1 LAYEWWYYILFPLV
15 LAALWPIVNSGWR
28 RTEEKAETLKKLKA
42 EKVQPRIAQMGTD
55 EEARGTEQGER
66 GTAKSGNAQKLKHEI
81 GKIIDSKIIGTTKD
95 TNQHEKEEAGARLTS
110 QSGAAFSNPFTSELL
125 RNSENTS
132 FTRSA
137 SGPAGAL
144 RSGEMGSGGGN
155 QLGDSVEFLDGQS
168 QAGLQMDSQKRH
180 SPRAATGSDTS
191 GEISL
196 SVPIRDIRGSKS
208 EALDAGLS
216 TLDLSPRQRFMIGA
230 GSFLAVA
237 GLCWFLTWHILILF
251 GVWLLGVVSAVFGPK
266 LFSFQPSVFKWTFL
280 LISTGISFGSLLV
293 ARVEFLKWGALDQF
307 LIGIGFSLLLAAL
320 APMAWRFPLQGWA
333 HYFSDFS
340 YSVYLIHFPVIMFAL
355 SMGFDLFGNGTRM
368 PFGLLALGWYA
379 CIFSLAIFMS
389 WLVSQFTERK
399 TATLRKWLYGLL
411 SVRES

>member
-1 LAYEWWYYILFPLV
+1 
-15 LAALWPIVNSGWR
+15 VNSGWR

-81 GKIIDSKIIGTTKD
+81 GKIIDRKIIGTTKD
-95 TNQHEKEEAGARLTS
+95 TNQHEKEEAGARLAS
-110 QSGAAFSNPFTSELL
+110 QSGAAFSNPFTSE
-125 RNSENTS
+125 RAWDSENTS
-132 FTRSA
+132 LTRSA
-137 SGPAGAL
+137 IAPASL
-144 RSGEMGSGGGN
+144 
-155 QLGDSVEFLDGQS
+155 
-168 QAGLQMDSQKRH
+168 
-180 SPRAATGSDTS
+180 PATSY
-191 GEISL
+191 SL
-196 SVPIRDIRGSKS
+196 TVTAPEVPL
-208 EALDAGLS
+208 LDARRS
-216 TLDLSPRQRFMIGA
+216 TLDLYPRSSFFIAA

-251 GVWLLGVVSAVFGPK
+251 GVWLLGVVAAVFGPK

-293 ARVEFLKWGALDQF
+293 ARVEVLKWGALDQF
-307 LIGIGFSLLLAAL
+307 LIGIGLSLLLAAL

-340 YSVYLIHFPVIMFAL
+340 YSVYLIHFPVIMFTL

-389 WLVSQFTERK
+389 WLVSLFTERK

>member
-1 LAYEWWYYILFPLV
+1 
-15 LAALWPIVNSGWR
+15 
-28 RTEEKAETLKKLKA
+28 
-42 EKVQPRIAQMGTD
+42 
-55 EEARGTEQGER
+55 
-66 GTAKSGNAQKLKHEI
+66 
-81 GKIIDSKIIGTTKD
+81 
-95 TNQHEKEEAGARLTS
+95 
-110 QSGAAFSNPFTSELL
+110 
-125 RNSENTS
+125 
-132 FTRSA
+132 
-137 SGPAGAL
+137 
-144 RSGEMGSGGGN
+144 
-155 QLGDSVEFLDGQS
+155 
-168 QAGLQMDSQKRH
+168 
-180 SPRAATGSDTS
+180 
-191 GEISL
+191 
-196 SVPIRDIRGSKS
+196 
-208 EALDAGLS
+208 
-216 TLDLSPRQRFMIGA
+216 
-230 GSFLAVA
+230 
-237 GLCWFLTWHILILF
+237 LTWHILILF

>member
-1 LAYEWWYYILFPLV
+1 MKISPTQSDFLNWSRWVAAWFVVAEHARSLVFVDFGELHAPGILAKGFYFLTGFGHEAVMVFFVISGYLVGGKVWSLYREGRFAWRRYLADRLSRLYAVLIVALVLGAALDWTGYMFFNKYGLYNHGYAGSIAVLGTAPITRMDWQDFLANSLFLQTILGPTFGSNGPLWSLAYEWWYYILFPLV

-55 EEARGTEQGER
+55 EEARGTEKGER

-95 TNQHEKEEAGARLTS
+95 TNQHEKEEAGARLAS
-110 QSGAAFSNPFTSELL
+110 QSGAAFSNPFTSELAWD
-125 RNSENTS
+125 SENTS

-208 EALDAGLS
+208 
-216 TLDLSPRQRFMIGA
+216 
-230 GSFLAVA
+230 
-237 GLCWFLTWHILILF
+237 
-251 GVWLLGVVSAVFGPK
+251 
-266 LFSFQPSVFKWTFL
+266 
-280 LISTGISFGSLLV
+280 
-293 ARVEFLKWGALDQF
+293 
-307 LIGIGFSLLLAAL
+307 
-320 APMAWRFPLQGWA
+320 
-333 HYFSDFS
+333 
-340 YSVYLIHFPVIMFAL
+340 
-355 SMGFDLFGNGTRM
+355 
-368 PFGLLALGWYA
+368 
-379 CIFSLAIFMS
+379 
-389 WLVSQFTERK
+389 
-399 TATLRKWLYGLL
+399 
-411 SVRES
+411 